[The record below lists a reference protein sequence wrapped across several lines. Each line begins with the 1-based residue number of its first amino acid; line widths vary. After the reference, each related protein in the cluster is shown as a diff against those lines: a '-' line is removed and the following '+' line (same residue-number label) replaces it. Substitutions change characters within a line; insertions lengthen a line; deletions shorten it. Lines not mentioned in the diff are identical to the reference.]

1 MHFAMQ
7 WLSIEK
13 PSSSGMFLSLL
24 RRDINKAFA
33 QVTNDKINRGA
44 GYGLEV
50 LCRFSSSG
58 WVTVDGRVEINYR

>member
-50 LCRFSSSG
+50 LCRFSLSG